1 MNSFVTLALKK
12 LKTGTTIN
20 FMRQSMFALWGF
32 WQWKTGYELAIQQK
46 VKYVNDILQALLVAR
61 KRVSE
66 NCYKF
71 ESI

>member
-1 MNSFVTLALKK
+1 
-12 LKTGTTIN
+12 
-20 FMRQSMFALWGF
+20 MRQSMFALRGF

-66 NCYKF
+66 NCYRF
-71 ESI
+71 ELI